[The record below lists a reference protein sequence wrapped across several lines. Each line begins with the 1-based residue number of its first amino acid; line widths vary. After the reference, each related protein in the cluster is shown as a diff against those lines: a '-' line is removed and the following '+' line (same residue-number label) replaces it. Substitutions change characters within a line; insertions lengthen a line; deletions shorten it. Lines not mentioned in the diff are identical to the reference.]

1 MMSGLLDELLNKD
14 TENPD
19 PEKEQKEGKDY
30 IQYGSDFAAFIGED
44 KK

>member
-19 PEKEQKEGKDY
+19 PEKEQKEGK
-30 IQYGSDFAAFIGED
+30 IIWIRLS
-44 KK
+44 